1 MNCCRNTRNTRAA
14 VRRAPRHPPPPRVP
28 PCPAAPTPRPPAPQ
42 PPTGTPTMATGARG
56 TLWPRDVSVD
66 QSEDGLLC
74 AGSSGIWAD
83 SSDWWFLSPFFLY
96 FFLNLTNCSEE
107 LNWLVCVTWTLS
119 RESPLVKLGGV
130 CLFCFVLFFERPCKG
145 IHGVPRIFPKSPPF
159 SQPCSC
165 FKTDAISS
173 EEATL
178 NNVPF

>member
-1 MNCCRNTRNTRAA
+1 M
-14 VRRAPRHPPPPRVP
+14 VSLSFFFIFFFKSDKLL
-28 PCPAAPTPRPPAPQ
+28 
-42 PPTGTPTMATGARG
+42 RG
-56 TLWPRDVSVD
+56 TEL
-66 QSEDGLLC
+66 
-74 AGSSGIWAD
+74 AG
-83 SSDWWFLSPFFLY
+83 
-96 FFLNLTNCSEE
+96 
-107 LNWLVCVTWTLS
+107 VCDLDTMS